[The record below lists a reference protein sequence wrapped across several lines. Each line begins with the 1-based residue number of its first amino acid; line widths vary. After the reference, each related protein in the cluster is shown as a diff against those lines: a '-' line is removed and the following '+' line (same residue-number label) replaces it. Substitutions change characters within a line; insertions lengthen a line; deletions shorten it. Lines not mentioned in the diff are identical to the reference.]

1 MDEKN
6 KDKLKIILN
15 GLLYFI
21 FSIWVI
27 LELMIKFK
35 NKKYK
40 NTTENLFIIGTI
52 LWILIGIIELNNIYN
67 EYCLKYKN

>member
-52 LWILIGIIELNNIYN
+52 LWILISII
-67 EYCLKYKN
+67 